1 MVLLLLLCLMIFLF
15 FCAGDY
21 VAVSAAFIAAGSI
34 YDLQQRKPG
43 ARAQTAPGNK
53 MLYLSFYISANNR
66 TPFTLA
72 SPYPLPVRPF

>member
-1 MVLLLLLCLMIFLF
+1 MIF
-15 FCAGDY
+15 FCGGDY

-53 MLYLSFYISANNR
+53 MLYLSFYTSANNC
-66 TPFTLA
+66 TPLTLVT
-72 SPYPLPVRPF
+72 PLETLRP

>member
-1 MVLLLLLCLMIFLF
+1 MIILF

-53 MLYLSFYISANNR
+53 MLYLSFYISAIIK
-66 TPFTLA
+66 
-72 SPYPLPVRPF
+72 

>member
-1 MVLLLLLCLMIFLF
+1 MFDDHLVF

-53 MLYLSFYISANNR
+53 MLYLSFYISANIVPPSPGPAAR
-66 TPFTLA
+66 TLKNNL
-72 SPYPLPVRPF
+72 SQNIEG

>member
-1 MVLLLLLCLMIFLF
+1 MFDDHLVF

-72 SPYPLPVRPF
+72 SPYPLTP

>member
-1 MVLLLLLCLMIFLF
+1 MIFLF

-53 MLYLSFYISANNR
+53 MLYLSFYISANIV
-66 TPFTLA
+66 PP
-72 SPYPLPVRPF
+72 SPLHPPTPLPFRPF